1 MNKNVNIIIQK
12 SFVEHLLPWNRL
24 EQNASVLQKIH
35 SLRIID
41 REGLIFYWIT
51 DESKPRGSKLKV
63 AGTKFGIPHRF
74 IYRSRENCSFLQS
87 TGHRILA
94 TIKYW
99 KFFYSYFYGSLN
111 WFNRAL
117 SNQFILLTLR
127 LHYLDLNCWWTR
139 PSSNY
144 RDAGCMIDYP

>member
-1 MNKNVNIIIQK
+1 MKKNVNRIFPK
-12 SFVEHLLPWNRL
+12 CLNEHLLQWDRL
-24 EQNASVLQKIH
+24 EQNASVLQKVL

-41 REGLIFYWIT
+41 REGLMFYWIL
-51 DESKPRGSKLKV
+51 DEIKPRASKLKV
-63 AGTKFGIPHRF
+63 AETTFGIPHRF
-74 IYRSRENCSFLQS
+74 IYWSRGNCSFLKS

-117 SNQFILLTLR
+117 SNQFILLPLR
-127 LHYLDLNCWWTR
+127 HHSLDLNCWWTR

-144 RDAGCMIDYP
+144 RGAWYMIYYL